1 MHITQLL
8 IAIVLLGSTPAIQQ
22 TTNTPKTPSEA
33 YQQATEPLREWTKSK
48 DQTLD
53 TNIKANKEQE
63 RLAKQFVQLFKIED
77 WKGKQLFDLGQLY
90 FVALLPEG
98 TEQVFKSYLADAGA
112 ADVNYARRDLL
123 WALAQQKKWDEAT
136 AIAEQ
141 LFEDPKSTWDINA
154 YVQFLIEGL
163 RSIDSQKAILLSE
176 KRFPWLFQ
184 LAESQIN
191 NPGVASTILNNAA
204 ELEGM
209 YRASGQITKAEEF
222 NRSFRARIQ
231 VSPLASNDR
240 IMRVVDAAIVRM
252 SLTNSD
258 APPILGKLF
267 IDTPKLTLSDLKGK
281 VILLDFMAHWCAPCI
296 ANFPAVD
303 SLQEK
308 YQSKG
313 LVSIGITQYYGF
325 FAEQQELSEE
335 KELAALRNLKAV
347 SKAKLGFVI
356 GPKSN
361 FSAYG
366 ILGLPAYALIDRA
379 GKVRLIKTG
388 GDIGEGFERTLQSLL
403 AEPASVR

>member
-123 WALAQQKKWDEAT
+123 WALVQQKKWDKAIH
-136 AIAEQ
+136 IAEQ

-163 RSIDSQKAILLSE
+163 RSIDSQRAILLSE
-176 KRFPWLFQ
+176 KRFPWLFK
-184 LAESQIN
+184 LAESQVN

-222 NRSFRARIQ
+222 NRSSSQDSSKTCGIALG
-231 VSPLASNDR
+231 SPLASNDR
-240 IMRVVDAAIVRM
+240 IMRAVDAAIVRM

-258 APPILGKLF
+258 APPISGTLF

-313 LVSIGITQYYGF
+313 LVSIGITI
-325 FAEQQELSEE
+325 
-335 KELAALRNLKAV
+335 LR
-347 SKAKLGFVI
+347 
-356 GPKSN
+356 
-361 FSAYG
+361 
-366 ILGLPAYALIDRA
+366 
-379 GKVRLIKTG
+379 
-388 GDIGEGFERTLQSLL
+388 LL
-403 AEPASVR
+403 C